1 MSYLTIHPDYRSD
14 LSNAGLDTAEK
25 LLRLDSVI
33 FCGHPGRNVG
43 RASISTPSGML
54 RLLIKREHRVPF
66 VERLT
71 NLAGGFGLASKSK
84 REAITLSALTA
95 AGIPVPKWI
104 AHGEDYA
111 GSAFLILRE
120 CEGAVDVRLHLA
132 RLRSSRDRSIWAA
145 QLGRDLAAIH
155 QAGFDHPD
163 LYSKHILVQ
172 QDGTRRFIDWQR
184 TSRRRHVSWRARIRG
199 LARLHATVASELATP
214 RERLRCLAAYLSTS
228 RQGDTKAPTVRTL
241 SNAIHIESV
250 RISKQRRL
258 RERVRVQTADREPS
272 LIWRDGEA
280 LCMTREFETCLG
292 SDRPAWLALGSLPK
306 KPGRLKIE
314 EQVHVPTL
322 GSAEL
327 TRRRQQS
334 WSLLLSR
341 LTGRLRPSSPDLRH
355 AGFLFRLERLGL
367 PVARVLAF
375 GQRPGSLGRL
385 ESFILRSRSE
395 RSQSPRQWLEF
406 CRADRG
412 KQAAKRKLLRQLGA
426 LLRQLHRANFY
437 LGGAGCEPIDK
448 VFAVIQEASGIE
460 QVRIDRADAL
470 TSRRHE
476 SVERAL
482 EDLRKL
488 WKTPSGRLLT
498 RTDHLRVLLAYRDT
512 NEFGGEERMV
522 WRRLS
527 RKKPVQAL
535 AARVWGL
542 LMT

>member
-1 MSYLTIHPDYRSD
+1 MSYLTIHPDYRTVLAD
-14 LSNAGLDTAEK
+14 AGMQTAEDF
-25 LLRLDSVI
+25 LRLDSVI

-54 RLLIKREHRVPF
+54 LLLIKREHRVPF

-84 REAITLSALTA
+84 REAVTLSSLAA
-95 AGIPVPKWI
+95 AGISVPEWI
-104 AHGEDYA
+104 AHGEDDA

-120 CEGAVDVRLHLA
+120 CTGAVDMRLHLA
-132 RLRSSRDRSIWAA
+132 QLRSSRDRSIWAA
-145 QLGRDLAAIH
+145 QLGRDLATIH

-163 LYSKHILVQ
+163 LYSKHILVR
-172 QDGTRRFIDWQR
+172 QDGTRCFIDWQR
-184 TSRRRHVSWRARIRG
+184 TSRRRHVGWRARIRG

-214 RERLRCLAAYLSTS
+214 RERLRCLAAYLAVC
-228 RQGDTKAPTVRTL
+228 RQSDQRVPTFRTL
-241 SNAIHIESV
+241 RNAIHIESR
-250 RISKQRRL
+250 RISRQRRL

-272 LIWRDGEA
+272 LVWRDGEA
-280 LCMTREFETCLG
+280 LCMTREFEACLG
-292 SDRPAWLALGSLPK
+292 SDRPAWLALENLPK

-314 EQVHVPTL
+314 ELVQVPTL

-334 WSLLLSR
+334 WSLLLSK
-341 LTGRLRPSSPDLRH
+341 LTGRLRPSSPELRH

-375 GQRPGSLGRL
+375 GQRSGGQGKL

-395 RSQSPRQWLEF
+395 NSQSPRQWLES
-406 CRADRG
+406 CRQDRG
-412 KQAAKRKLLRQLGA
+412 ELAAKRKLLRQAGG
-426 LLRQLHRANFY
+426 LLRQLHRGNFY
-437 LGGAGCEPIDK
+437 FAEAGRDPIESI
-448 VFAVIQEASGIE
+448 FAVIQEASGIA

-470 TSRRHE
+470 ISRRHE
-476 SVERAL
+476 SVQQAL
-482 EDLRKL
+482 KDLRKL

-512 NEFGGEERMV
+512 NEFGGDARTL

-527 RKKPVQAL
+527 SKKPVQAL

-542 LMT
+542 LT